1 MENNTV
7 SINGKLYDSH
17 TGSPIDGGE
26 HQESESSGRQTIS
39 AGNIH
44 HGSQRSKTLRRKS
57 LPTPSS
63 STKITVKF
71 NDDVRATHQQSAAI
85 SRFAPHPVITPYE
98 SVETEDIPAQPHAFS
113 EKVAER
119 TTQAQSTPAPAK
131 EIKDQ
136 AIQKALASAK
146 SADQPTKRRSHV
158 FSMASGGLAI
168 LLLAGYLTY
177 ISMPTISM
185 RVAAAQ
191 AGIDASYPSYQPS
204 GYSLAGPISY
214 GDGEVSI
221 AFNANAGP
229 QNYTISEKA
238 TSWDS
243 SALLENYVVPASG
256 GSYITHQQ
264 GGLTIYSYDNGAAWV
279 NGGIL
284 YTIEGNA
291 LLSQDQILKIAG
303 SL

>member
-1 MENNTV
+1 MQNNTV
-7 SINGKLYDSH
+7 RVNGKEYDGH
-17 TGSPIDGGE
+17 TGLPLDIQHE
-26 HQESESSGRQTIS
+26 LETEERQRQS
-39 AGNIH
+39 VHAVSIH
-44 HGSQRSKTLRRKS
+44 HGSQRSKTLRRQS
-57 LPTPSS
+57 LSTPVS
-63 STKITVKF
+63 STKIKVKI
-71 NDDVRATHQQSAAI
+71 ASEEPTHERSAAI
-85 SRFAPHPVITPYE
+85 TRFAPHPVVTAE
-98 SVETEDIPAQPHAFS
+98 TVETPDIPAQPHAYS
-113 EKVAER
+113 DKVAEHAVK
-119 TTQAQSTPAPAK
+119 AQPTPTPAK
-131 EIKDQ
+131 EIKDH

-146 SADQPTKRRSHV
+146 SEEQPTKRRSHV

-204 GYSLAGPISY
+204 GYSLAGPIAY

-221 AFNANAGP
+221 AFAANAGP

-243 SALLENYVVPASG
+243 SALLENYVIPASG
-256 GSYITHQQ
+256 GVYTTHQQ
-264 GGLTIYSYDNGAAWV
+264 GGLTIYTYDSGAAWV

-291 LLSQDQILKIAG
+291 PLSQDQILKIAS